1 MVISQQRQR
10 RLKPFLDKGPP
21 GFLVETSW
29 LRAQSIDPKSIHN
42 YVKHGWLEHVIRGV
56 YRRPLP
62 EGLSK
67 DSGIPWET
75 TPLSLQQIMG
85 YHIHPG
91 AESALEI
98 RGYSHYLRFGRMPY
112 IHLYGKALPWL
123 TRLQGETKIIIHQ
136 NNLFGDNPVG
146 LVPRANWRRNQM
158 TNPWSWSLN
167 TSSCGRAGTLWKR
180 TVARKISNE

>member
-1 MVISQQRQR
+1 M
-10 RLKPFLDKGPP
+10 
-21 GFLVETSW
+21 
-29 LRAQSIDPKSIHN
+29 
-42 YVKHGWLEHVIRGV
+42 KHGWLERVIRGV

-75 TPLSLQQIMG
+75 TLLSLQQIMG

-91 AESALEI
+91 AESALEV

-146 LVPRANWRRNQM
+146 LVPHAIFALALK
-158 TNPWSWSLN
+158 LN
-167 TSSCGRAGTLWKR
+167 IVTIGQNLIMKQNEYR
-180 TVARKISNE
+180 TRQQLAIMESGKIF